1 VDIHCKLKRQLFVNL
16 SMLVRIPVRIHLLK
30 YLKAKVGADKLEIR
44 HFNQMEMF
52 ADQSDIIFLQRQLS
66 KTLYPFLNTE
76 VQWEQSQLG
85 NQGKYGIIGLNLKDY
100 LINSRRIYIS
110 IQGVIKFNDC
120 IDQIML
126 KEMIA
131 NIDKAISEKQRQ
143 DHTILEFM
151 AKYQIDEDD
160 IRFDSLKKRA
170 YRERKRLAEK
180 IFLDKNLKGSGAVLD
195 LSFAERFIQ
204 S

>member
-1 VDIHCKLKRQLFVNL
+1 
-16 SMLVRIPVRIHLLK
+16 MLVRIPVRIHLLK

-44 HFNQMEMF
+44 HFHQMEMF
-52 ADQSDIIFLQRQLS
+52 ADQSDIIYIQRQLS

-76 VQWEQSQLG
+76 HQWAKEQLG
-85 NQGKYGIIGLNLKDY
+85 SQGKFSLIGLNLKDY
-100 LINSRRIYIS
+100 LMDSRRIYIS
-110 IQGVIKFNDC
+110 LQGVVKFNDT

-126 KEMIA
+126 TEMIGLL
-131 NIDKAISEKQRQ
+131 DKAISERKRQ
-143 DHTILEFM
+143 DHVILDFM
-151 AKYQIDEDD
+151 SKYQIDEDD

-180 IFLDKNLKGSGAVLD
+180 IFLDKNLKGTGAVLD
-195 LSFAERFIQ
+195 LSFSEKLIQ

>member
-1 VDIHCKLKRQLFVNL
+1 
-16 SMLVRIPVRIHLLK
+16 MLVRIPLRIHLLK

-44 HFNQMEMF
+44 HFNQLEMF
-52 ADQSDIIFLQRQLS
+52 QDQSDIIYIQRQLS

-76 VQWEQSQLG
+76 HQWEKSQLG
-85 NQGKYGIIGLNLKDY
+85 NQGKYALIGLNLKDY
-100 LINSRRIYIS
+100 LISTRRIYIS

-120 IDQIML
+120 VDNIML

-131 NIDKAISEKQRQ
+131 LIDTAISKKERQ
-143 DHTILEFM
+143 DLCILDFM

-180 IFLDKNLKGSGAVLD
+180 LFLDKNLKGTGAVLD
-195 LSFAERFIQ
+195 LSFAEAFIQ
-204 S
+204 A

>member
-1 VDIHCKLKRQLFVNL
+1 
-16 SMLVRIPVRIHLLK
+16 MLVRIPVRIHLLK

-44 HFNQMEMF
+44 HFNQLEMF
-52 ADQSDIIFLQRQLS
+52 ADQSDIIYIQRQLS

-76 VQWEQSQLG
+76 HQWSSDQLG

-100 LINSRRIYIS
+100 LIDSRRIYIS
-110 IQGVIKFNDC
+110 ILGVIKFNDS

-126 KEMIA
+126 KEMITLL
-131 NIDKAISEKQRQ
+131 DKAISEKQRQ

-180 IFLDKNLKGSGAVLD
+180 LFLERNLKGTGAVLD
-195 LSFAERFIQ
+195 LSFSEKFIQ
-204 S
+204 A